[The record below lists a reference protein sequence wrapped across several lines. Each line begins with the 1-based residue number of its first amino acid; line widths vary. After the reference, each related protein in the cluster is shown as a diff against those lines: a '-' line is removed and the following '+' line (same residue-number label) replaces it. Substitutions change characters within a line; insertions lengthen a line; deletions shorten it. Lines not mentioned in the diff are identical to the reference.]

1 MDPLHDLEQLI
12 VEQIPRLRRYARAL
26 IRGDH
31 SRADDLVQDSLER
44 AWSRWHLWRRGSD
57 LRPWLFTIMH
67 NVYVNDLRRYRNGPG
82 FVSLDKEHDNIAM
95 DGTRT
100 EETLVLDDL
109 HAAIGALPP
118 EQRAIVLLVSLE
130 GLRYEQVAEILAIP
144 VGTVMSRL
152 SRGRQQLR
160 TLLSEPRSPHMRR
173 VK

>member
-1 MDPLHDLEQLI
+1 MRDLEQLI

-31 SRADDLVQDSLER
+31 SRADDLVQDSLEH

-57 LRPWLFTIMH
+57 LRAWLFTIMH
-67 NVYVNDLRRYRNGPG
+67 NVYVNDLRRYRDGPG
-82 FVSLDKEHDNIAM
+82 FISLGNEHDNIAV
-95 DGTRT
+95 DAARA
-100 EETLVLDDL
+100 EESLMLDDL
-109 HAAIGALPP
+109 HAAIDALPT
-118 EQRAIVLLVSLE
+118 EQRAVVLLVSLE
-130 GLRYEQVAEILAIP
+130 GLRYEQVAEVLAVP

-160 TLLSEPRSPHMRR
+160 TLLSEPRGPRMRR

>member
-1 MDPLHDLEQLI
+1 MHHLEQLI

-31 SRADDLVQDSLER
+31 SRADDLVQDCLER

-57 LRPWLFTIMH
+57 LRAWLFTIMH
-67 NVYVNDLRRYRNGPG
+67 NLYVNDLRRYREGPS
-82 FVSLDKEHDNIAM
+82 FVSLDNEHDNIAM

-109 HAAIGALPP
+109 HAAIGTLAP
-118 EQRAIVLLVSLE
+118 EQREVILLVSLE
-130 GLRYEQVAEILAIP
+130 GLRYEEVAKVLAIP

-152 SRGRQQLR
+152 SRGRRQLR
-160 TLLSEPRSPHMRR
+160 AQLSEPRGPRMRR

>member
-1 MDPLHDLEQLI
+1 MI
-12 VEQIPRLRRYARAL
+12 EQIPRLRRYARAL

-57 LRPWLFTIMH
+57 LRAWLFTIMH
-67 NVYVNDLRRYRNGPG
+67 NVYVNDLRRYRDGPS
-82 FVSLDKEHDNIAM
+82 FVSLDSEHDNIAM
-95 DGTRT
+95 DGTRP
-100 EETLVLDDL
+100 EESLVLDDL
-109 HAAIGALPP
+109 HAAMAALPL
-118 EQRAIVLLVSLE
+118 EQREVILLVSLE
-130 GLRYEQVAEILAIP
+130 GLRYEEVAKVLAIP

-160 TLLSEPRSPHMRR
+160 TQLSESRGPRMRR

>member
-1 MDPLHDLEQLI
+1 LHHLEQLI

-57 LRPWLFTIMH
+57 LRAWLFTIMH
-67 NVYVNDLRRYRNGPG
+67 NVYVNDLRRYRDAPG
-82 FVSLDKEHDNIAM
+82 FVSLGNEHDNSAV
-95 DGTRT
+95 DATRA
-100 EETLVLDDL
+100 EESLVLDDL

-118 EQRAIVLLVSLE
+118 EQREVVLLVSLE
-130 GLRYEQVAEILAIP
+130 GLRYEQVAEVLAIP

-160 TLLSEPRSPHMRR
+160 TLLSGPRGPRMRR

>member
-1 MDPLHDLEQLI
+1 MTRLYDLEQLI

-57 LRPWLFTIMH
+57 LRAWLFTIMH
-67 NVYVNDLRRYRNGPG
+67 NVYVNDLRRYRDGPG
-82 FVSLDKEHDNIAM
+82 FVSLEVEHENSAVDAA
-95 DGTRT
+95 RV

-109 HAAIGALPP
+109 QAAIDALPA
-118 EQRAIVLLVSLE
+118 EQREVVLLVSLE
-130 GLRYEQVAEILAIP
+130 GLRYEQIAEVLAIP

-160 TLLSEPRSPHMRR
+160 TLLSEPRSPRMRR

>member
-1 MDPLHDLEQLI
+1 LQHLERQI
-12 VEQIPRLRRYARAL
+12 SEQIPRLRRYARAL

-31 SRADDLVQDSLER
+31 SRADDLVQDCLER

-57 LRPWLFTIMH
+57 LRAWLFTIMH
-67 NVYVNDLRRYRNGPG
+67 NLYVNDLRRYRDGPS
-82 FVSLDKEHDNIAM
+82 FVSLDGEHDNIAM

-118 EQRAIVLLVSLE
+118 EQREVILLVSLE
-130 GLRYEQVAEILAIP
+130 GLRYEQVAEVLAIP

-160 TLLSEPRSPHMRR
+160 TQLSEPRGPRMRR